1 MERKIVVHK
10 TKHKDFVYG
19 YPYQA
24 EVTHSK
30 LRIRDPAFKGN
41 TYTVYDASK
50 FYIHD
55 EYDKEKNKDN
65 TDKDIVY
72 NRCIT
77 MDYLTRHKDFV
88 ILRGLFF
95 MSGELSVQ
103 DDSKCYYIYEPK
115 NRDIENNGHF
125 LEYDYDGK
133 YFESQSE
140 AVAYIKRTIDD
151 ADIEAD
157 SSITNLYDLDTFG
170 GPFVYMMNANDII
183 YSVKDELEGM
193 LGEMF

>member
-10 TKHKDFVYG
+10 TKHKDFVFG

-30 LRIRDPAFKGN
+30 LRIRDPAFNGN
-41 TYTVYDASK
+41 TYTVYDANK

-55 EYDKEKNKDN
+55 EYDKDANENI
-65 TDKDIVY
+65 DKIVY

-77 MDYLTRHKDFV
+77 MNYITRYKNFV

-95 MSGELSVQ
+95 MAGDLDVK
-103 DDSKCYYIYEPK
+103 DDSKCYYIYEPRSHDK
-115 NRDIENNGHF
+115 ETKGHF

-133 YFESQSE
+133 YFESQDE
-140 AVAYIKRTIDD
+140 AIAYIKRTIDD
-151 ADIEAD
+151 ANDESD
-157 SSITNLYDLDTFG
+157 EGITNLYDLDTFG
-170 GPFVYMMNANDII
+170 GPFMYMMNASDII
-183 YSVKDELEGM
+183 YSVESEIELGNM